1 MKDIDITKNELVPK
15 HVILNDNEKQELMN
29 QYKITLRQLP
39 RILLNDPVIMNLG
52 GKIGDVVKI
61 VRKSP
66 NAGESLYY
74 RVVVKG

>member
-1 MKDIDITKNELVPK
+1 MPK
-15 HVILNDNEKQELMN
+15 HGLLADNEKQELLKA
-29 QYKITLRQLP
+29 YKITLRQLP
-39 RILLNDPVIMNLG
+39 RILLDDAVIQNLG

-66 NAGESLYY
+66 VAGEAVYY